1 MAVDTPTRARTP
13 LINAFAR
20 RCPRFSRGNG
30 HCRTILFVS
39 TPCEKRTWRRVHS
52 RRPNRQIHPP
62 FVKKEKIYI
71 FFNYNSRIDIISYL
85 EARRESLSCLKIT
98 LRSKNDSIIAL
109 LGKFVVR
116 TFSSLVLIFKF
127 SRECTLLVTSNYAST
142 RGLILSRFIYP
153 RENDKFAQLTGDAGA
168 EGDEGN
174 RGNRVLDAQGA
185 AKVGCHVS
193 YYRRHHT
200 DPEYADDK
208 AQVTTGDI

>member
-1 MAVDTPTRARTP
+1 METRP
-13 LINAFAR
+13 
-20 RCPRFSRGNG
+20 FS
-30 HCRTILFVS
+30 S
-39 TPCEKRTWRRVHS
+39 TKP
-52 RRPNRQIHPP
+52 PNSSPPP

-109 LGKFVVR
+109 LEKFVC
-116 TFSSLVLIFKF
+116 TFSSVVLIFKF
-127 SRECTLLVTSNYAST
+127 SREYTLLVTSNYAST

>member
-30 HCRTILFVS
+30 HRRTILFVS
-39 TPCEKRTWRRVHS
+39 TPCEKRTRRRVHS
-52 RRPNRQIHPP
+52 RRPNSSPPP

-127 SRECTLLVTSNYAST
+127 SREYTLLVTSNYAST
-142 RGLILSRFIYP
+142 RGLILSRLFGF
-153 RENDKFAQLTGDAGA
+153 RHVEN
-168 EGDEGN
+168 
-174 RGNRVLDAQGA
+174 
-185 AKVGCHVS
+185 
-193 YYRRHHT
+193 
-200 DPEYADDK
+200 
-208 AQVTTGDI
+208 